1 MGFKVEHSLQLF
13 YNKTETYSIIKVI
26 GNAYFIQAQ
35 LEKKTYF
42 ILIMTLIFIIWSI
55 YDISKNF
62 SLNVKMN
69 VF

>member
-35 LEKKTYF
+35 LEKKL
-42 ILIMTLIFIIWSI
+42 ILSLSWYSFLLFDLFMTFQRT
-55 YDISKNF
+55 F
-62 SLNVKMN
+62 H
-69 VF
+69 